1 MSRGYTTS
9 TLLCFCALSFIFG
22 RFVQEIPGLPQT
34 KSGFTQSGGAAS
46 KTSRRQAIEK
56 PVQQAQSHHQSG
68 KPQAPGKKLFT
79 SFEEAVAATEALLRA
94 PPVKPAHTGNEFYSS
109 QPLQIISWYP
119 RIILFPGFIDE
130 QRCAHFVKLAKA
142 RLAPSALAMRK
153 TEEDQET
160 EDVRTSQGT
169 FMSRHDDLEGVIS
182 WIEEKAA
189 QLTGLPVSHGEP
201 FNVLRYQLGQHYDSH
216 YDIFE
221 PESYGPQSSQRMATI
236 LFYLS
241 DVEEGGDTIFP
252 LEGRYGQ
259 ERLKGTGFNYKSCEG
274 GYRYKPRRGDALM
287 FYSMHPNGTF
297 DKHALHGGCPVI
309 KGEKWVATKWIRDK
323 CFSPPCM

>member
-1 MSRGYTTS
+1 MSRGYTTT

-22 RFVQEIPGLPQT
+22 RFIQEIPGLPQT
-34 KSGFTQSGGAAS
+34 KSGFTQSGSAS
-46 KTSRRQAIEK
+46 KASRRQAIEK
-56 PVQQAQSHHQSG
+56 VAEQQVRLSQDG
-68 KPQAPGKKLFT
+68 KPQAPGRRQFA
-79 SFEEAVAATEALLRA
+79 SFEDAMASTAAVQRA
-94 PPVKPAHTGNEFYSS
+94 PPVQPGQSGNDFYSS

-130 QRCAHFVKLAKA
+130 ERCAHFIKLAKA
-142 RLAPSALAMRK
+142 RLAPSALALRK

-169 FMSRHDDLEGVIS
+169 FMSRYDDPAGVIS

-241 DVEEGGDTIFP
+241 DVEEGGETVFP
-252 LEGRYGQ
+252 LEGQYGM
-259 ERLKGTGFNYKSCEG
+259 ERLQASGFNFKSCVG
-274 GYRYKPRRGDALM
+274 GYQYKPRRGDALM

-297 DKHALHGGCPVI
+297 DKHALHGGCPVV
-309 KGEKWVATKWIRDK
+309 KGEKWVATKWLRDK
-323 CFSPPCM
+323 CFSLPCM